1 MWVKEFQG
9 NEGHVILVHGL
20 GEHAKRYQWLVDLL
34 NPRFGLTLFDLPGH
48 GESEGKRG
56 HTSFSK
62 IFAIID
68 ELVSRHPGCFLMGH
82 SLGGLVAIR
91 YVQLRNNVKGL
102 IVTSPALHLPNSNLA
117 LRAVASI
124 FSILAP
130 ALTFDNGINPSD
142 LSTNP
147 EAVQK
152 YVTDPLVHRRI
163 SAKLAAD
170 LFKHSRMALKEAQ
183 RIKVPTFV
191 AVGSEDRVTL
201 PTGAREFFENL
212 AVKDKVFRFYQG
224 SYHELFEDEINGERF
239 RQDLLNWIYSHR

>member
-1 MWVKEFQG
+1 MWIKEFQG

-34 NPRFGLTLFDLPGH
+34 IPRFGVTLFDLPGH

-56 HTSFSK
+56 HASFSE
-62 IFAIID
+62 IFNIID

-82 SLGGLVAIR
+82 SLGGLIAIR
-91 YVQLRNNVKGL
+91 YVELRNNVKGL
-102 IVTSPALHLPNSNLA
+102 IVTSPALHLPNSNIA
-117 LRAVASI
+117 LRTVASI

-130 ALTFDNGINPSD
+130 ALTFDNGINPND

-152 YVTDPLVHRRI
+152 YVADPLVHRRI
-163 SAKLAAD
+163 SARLAAD
-170 LFKHSRMALKEAQ
+170 LFKHSQMALKEAH

-201 PTGAREFFENL
+201 PTGARQFFENL
-212 AVKDKVFRFYQG
+212 TVKDRVLKVYQG
-224 SYHELFEDEINGERF
+224 SYHELFEDSYNAEVF
-239 RQDLLNWIYSHR
+239 KLDLLSWLNSHR